1 MHGGIIRRPLGDF
14 FMEPFDLAWILLKAS
29 TVQTQLNTPSLDSA
43 NHNALAERAWR
54 KRKDANEP
62 IRVPEQPK
70 HLRDLVNRGILR
82 PQVFE
87 DPIADE
93 MRAEQRHRKLLNNK
107 DRFKQ
112 VLNNYIPRL
121 ESQSH
126 LSGNNYEVK
135 VGPRSV
141 GRISTTGAERD
152 DPQNNWTSLD
162 NGAIQDFAQRQGL
175 YGRALQGII
184 NDAGSLTSYSRNK
197 NSQPFHEQFEPPNA
211 TKQIIQAGDFGDNLE
226 DHDSHEYTAKPPQ
239 ETPRGFN
246 DLQYD
251 TGAMPVFDWR
261 REAEDPIY
269 HFDGL
274 TQQTLAPHTYIPT
287 PGGVTYGRR

>member
-1 MHGGIIRRPLGDF
+1 
-14 FMEPFDLAWILLKAS
+14 MEPFDLAWALLKG
-29 TVQTQLNTPSLDSA
+29 VQSQLNTPSLNYA
-43 NHNALAERAWR
+43 NHNALAERMWR
-54 KRKDANEP
+54 KRKNANEP
-62 IRVPEQPK
+62 IYVHAPSG
-70 HLRDLVNRGILR
+70 HLQEMFDANIASRG
-82 PQVFE
+82 QVY
-87 DPIADE
+87 DPIEDDIK
-93 MRAEQRHRKLLNNK
+93 AEQRHRKLLNNK

-121 ESQSH
+121 EGRGAGD
-126 LSGNNYEVK
+126 GNDYYVK

-141 GRISTTGAERD
+141 GRVSTTGAERD

-162 NGAIQDFAQRQGL
+162 TGAIHDFAQRQGL

-184 NDAGSLTSYSRNK
+184 NDAGSLTSFSRNR
-197 NSQPFHEQFEPPNA
+197 NSQPFHEQFNPPNA
-211 TKQIIQAGDFGDNLE
+211 TKEITQAGDFGDNLE
-226 DHDSHEYTAKPPQ
+226 DHDTHEYTAKPPQ

>member
-1 MHGGIIRRPLGDF
+1 
-14 FMEPFDLAWILLKAS
+14 MEPFNLAWALLKG
-29 TVQTQLNTPSLDSA
+29 VQTQLNTPSLDNA

-54 KRKDANEP
+54 KRRDANEP
-62 IRVPEQPK
+62 IRVPAQPE
-70 HLRDLVNRGILR
+70 HVQEMVALGNAR
-82 PQVFE
+82 PEHFHDEIE
-87 DPIADE
+87 DDIK
-93 MRAEQRHRKLLNNK
+93 AEQRHRKLLDNK

-121 ESQSH
+121 ERRGA
-126 LSGNNYEVK
+126 GNGNDYYVK
-135 VGPRSV
+135 VGPHSV
-141 GRISTTGAERD
+141 GHISTTGAERD

-162 NGAIQDFAQRQGL
+162 NGAINDFAQRQGL

-184 NDAGSLTSYSRNK
+184 NDAGNLTSYSRNR
-197 NSQPFHEQFEPPNA
+197 NSQPFHEQFNPPNA
-211 TKQIIQAGDFGDNLE
+211 TKEITQAGDFGDNLE
-226 DHDSHEYTAKPPQ
+226 DHDTHEYTAKPPQ

-251 TGAMPVFDWR
+251 TGAMPVFDSR

>member
-1 MHGGIIRRPLGDF
+1 
-14 FMEPFDLAWILLKAS
+14 MEPFDLAWVLLKAS
-29 TVQTQLNTPSLDSA
+29 TVQTQLNTPSLDGA

-54 KRKDANEP
+54 KRRDANEP

-70 HLRDLVNRGILR
+70 HLRDMVDSGFLR
-82 PQVFE
+82 PEVFK

-93 MRAEQRHRKLLNNK
+93 MEAEQRHRKLLDNK

-121 ESQSH
+121 EKRPHFSEQSTMP
-126 LSGNNYEVK
+126 SANDYYVK
-135 VGPRSV
+135 VGPKYA
-141 GRISTTGAERD
+141 GRVNTTGAERD

-162 NGAIQDFAQRQGL
+162 SGAINDFAQRQGL
-175 YGRALQGII
+175 YGRALQGVI
-184 NDAGSLTSYSRNK
+184 NDAGSLTSYSRNRM
-197 NSQPFHEQFEPPNA
+197 SQPFHEQFNPPNA
-211 TKQIIQAGDFGDNLE
+211 TKEITQAGDFGDNLE

-251 TGAMPVFDWR
+251 TGAMPVFDSR

-274 TQQTLAPHTYIPT
+274 TQQTLNEY
-287 PGGVTYGRR
+287 GVPYDRQ

>member
-1 MHGGIIRRPLGDF
+1 MTN
-14 FMEPFDLAWILLKAS
+14 PFDLAWALLKG
-29 TVQTQLNTPSLDSA
+29 VQTQLNTPSLDGA

-54 KRKDANEP
+54 KRRDANEP
-62 IRVPEQPK
+62 IRVPAQPE
-70 HLRDLVNRGILR
+70 HVQEMVALGNAR
-82 PQVFE
+82 PEHFHDEIE
-87 DPIADE
+87 DDIK
-93 MRAEQRHRKLLNNK
+93 AEQRHRKLLDNK

-121 ESQSH
+121 ERQTH

-141 GRISTTGAERD
+141 GRVSTTGPERNQED

-162 NGAIQDFAQRQGL
+162 SGAIHEVAQRQGL

-197 NSQPFHEQFEPPNA
+197 NSQPFHEQFNPPNT
-211 TKQIIQAGDFGDNLE
+211 TKEITQAGDFGDNLE
-226 DHDSHEYTAKPPQ
+226 DHDTHEYTAKPPQ

-251 TGAMPVFDWR
+251 TGAMPVFNR
-261 REAEDPIY
+261 KIEDVMEM
-269 HFDGL
+269 L
-274 TQQTLAPHTYIPT
+274 QTQYPSSQTGEQQSLEQYTHIPV

>member
-1 MHGGIIRRPLGDF
+1 
-14 FMEPFDLAWILLKAS
+14 MEPFDLAWILLKAS

-93 MRAEQRHRKLLNNK
+93 MRAEQRHRKLLDAK

-112 VLNNYIPRL
+112 QLNQHIPRL
-121 ESQSH
+121 EHQ
-126 LSGNNYEVK
+126 GGKYGVK
-135 VGPRSV
+135 VGPRDV
-141 GRISTTGAERD
+141 GLVSTTTAERD

-162 NGAIQDFAQRQGL
+162 EGKIADDAQRQGL

-197 NSQPFHEQFEPPNA
+197 NSQPFHEQFNPPNA
-211 TKQIIQAGDFGDNLE
+211 TKKITQAGSFDDNLE
-226 DHDSHEYTAKPPQ
+226 EHDAHEYTAKPPQ

-251 TGAMPVFDWR
+251 TGAMPVFQEPLQTPYGD
-261 REAEDPIY
+261 AGY
-269 HFDGL
+269 MDGDYL
-274 TQQTLAPHTYIPT
+274 AYLRNHRQQQQTLAQHTYIPT
-287 PGGVTYGRR
+287 PGGVTYGR

>member
-1 MHGGIIRRPLGDF
+1 
-14 FMEPFDLAWILLKAS
+14 MEPFDLAWALLKG
-29 TVQTQLNTPSLDSA
+29 VQTQLNTPSLDGA

-54 KRKDANEP
+54 KRRDANEP
-62 IRVPEQPK
+62 IRVPAQPE
-70 HLRDLVNRGILR
+70 HVQEMVALGNAR
-82 PQVFE
+82 PEHFHDEIE
-87 DPIADE
+87 DDIK
-93 MRAEQRHRKLLNNK
+93 AEQRHRKLLDNK

-121 ESQSH
+121 ERQAHISENDVESIY
-126 LSGNNYEVK
+126 NVK

-141 GRISTTGAERD
+141 GRVHTTGVKRD

-162 NGAIQDFAQRQGL
+162 NGAINDFAQRQGL

-211 TKQIIQAGDFGDNLE
+211 TKQITQAGDFGDNLE

-251 TGAMPVFDWR
+251 TGAMPVFQEPLQTPYGDAGYMDGDYLAYLRNHKR
-261 REAEDPIY
+261 RE
-269 HFDGL
+269 G
-274 TQQTLAPHTYIPT
+274 
-287 PGGVTYGRR
+287 

>member
-1 MHGGIIRRPLGDF
+1 
-14 FMEPFDLAWILLKAS
+14 MEPFNLAWALLKG
-29 TVQTQLNTPSLDSA
+29 VQTQLNTPSLDGA

-54 KRKDANEP
+54 KRRDANEP
-62 IRVPEQPK
+62 IRVPAQPK
-70 HLRDLVNRGILR
+70 HVQEMVALGNAR
-82 PQVFE
+82 PEHFHDEIE
-87 DPIADE
+87 DDIK
-93 MRAEQRHRKLLNNK
+93 AEQRHRKLLDNK

-121 ESQSH
+121 ERRGAGD
-126 LSGNNYEVK
+126 GNDYYVK

-141 GRISTTGAERD
+141 GRVSTTGAERD

-162 NGAIQDFAQRQGL
+162 SGAIHEVAQRQGL

-197 NSQPFHEQFEPPNA
+197 MSQPFHEQFNPPNT
-211 TKQIIQAGDFGDNLE
+211 TKKITQAGSFDDNLE
-226 DHDSHEYTAKPPQ
+226 DHDAHEYTAKPPQ

-251 TGAMPVFDWR
+251 TGAMPVFQEPLQTPYDER
-261 REAEDPIY
+261 RE
-269 HFDGL
+269 GQ
-274 TQQTLAPHTYIPT
+274 QQTLAPHTYIPT

>member
-29 TVQTQLNTPSLDSA
+29 TVQTQLNTPSLDGA
-43 NHNALAERAWR
+43 NHNALAERAWQ

-62 IRVPEQPK
+62 IRIPVPSGHVQETVAL
-70 HLRDLVNRGILR
+70 HNASRG
-82 PQVFE
+82 QVY

-93 MRAEQRHRKLLNNK
+93 MRAEQRHRKLLDNK

-126 LSGNNYEVK
+126 LSGSNYEVK
-135 VGPRSV
+135 VGPHNV
-141 GRISTTGAERD
+141 GHISTTGAERD

-162 NGAIQDFAQRQGL
+162 EGKIADYAQRQGL

-211 TKQIIQAGDFGDNLE
+211 TKQITQAGDFGDNLE

>member
-1 MHGGIIRRPLGDF
+1 MVVHSTA
-14 FMEPFDLAWILLKAS
+14 MTNPFDSAWALLKGIQS
-29 TVQTQLNTPSLDSA
+29 QLNTPSLDGA

-62 IRVPEQPK
+62 IRVPAQPE
-70 HLRDLVNRGILR
+70 HVQEMVALGNASPEHFHDEI
-82 PQVFE
+82 E
-87 DPIADE
+87 DDIK
-93 MRAEQRHRKLLNNK
+93 AEQRHRKLLDNK

-121 ESQSH
+121 EKRPHFSEQSTMP
-126 LSGNNYEVK
+126 SANDYYVK

-141 GRISTTGAERD
+141 GRVNTTGAERD

-162 NGAIQDFAQRQGL
+162 SGAINDFAQRQGL
-175 YGRALQGII
+175 YGRALQGVI
-184 NDAGSLTSYSRNK
+184 NDAGSLTSYSRNRM
-197 NSQPFHEQFEPPNA
+197 SQPFHEQFNPPNA
-211 TKQIIQAGDFGDNLE
+211 TKEITQAGDVEDKLE
-226 DHDSHEYTAKPPQ
+226 DHDTHEYTAKPPQ

-251 TGAMPVFDWR
+251 TGAMPVFDSR

-274 TQQTLAPHTYIPT
+274 TQQTLNEY
-287 PGGVTYGRR
+287 GVPYDRQ

>member
-1 MHGGIIRRPLGDF
+1 
-14 FMEPFDLAWILLKAS
+14 MEPFNLAWALLKG
-29 TVQTQLNTPSLDSA
+29 VQTQLNTPSLDGA

-54 KRKDANEP
+54 KRRDANEP
-62 IRVPEQPK
+62 IRVPAQPE
-70 HLRDLVNRGILR
+70 HVQEMVALGNAR
-82 PQVFE
+82 PEHFHDEIE
-87 DPIADE
+87 DDIK
-93 MRAEQRHRKLLNNK
+93 AEQRHRKLLDNK

-121 ESQSH
+121 ERRGA
-126 LSGNNYEVK
+126 GNGNDYYVK

-141 GRISTTGAERD
+141 GRVSTTGAERD

-162 NGAIQDFAQRQGL
+162 SGAIHEVAQRQGL

-197 NSQPFHEQFEPPNA
+197 MSQPFHEQFNPPNT
-211 TKQIIQAGDFGDNLE
+211 TKKITQAGSFDDNLE
-226 DHDSHEYTAKPPQ
+226 DHDAHEYTAKPPQ
-239 ETPRGFN
+239 ETPRGWG

-251 TGAMPVFDWR
+251 TGAMPVFDSR